1 MSVTRLNSKCIECLL
16 NKHLNN
22 YPKTANDSEK
32 LEYTQKLLNILANA
46 EKEKSAP
53 EILYLINNLQKDM
66 FSVVDDYTG
75 EKEYFNSFMLSLEEE
90 LKKDINSSK
99 NPLKTAL
106 NLALLGNY
114 IDFGAMD
121 SVDKDKLKKSFENA
135 QNLEY
140 NDIEFENFQKELE
153 NAKNIV
159 YLTDNCGE
167 VLLDKLLIETIKSK
181 FPNLKVTVIVKGKPV
196 LNDATMED
204 AVQVKLTDVAKVIDN
219 GCGIAGTCLSSI
231 SKTATDYINNADL
244 IISKGQAN
252 FETLRYSKKNIY
264 YVFMCKCAMFAE
276 RFGVERMSGMLLND
290 LRMK

>member
-1 MSVTRLNSKCIECLL
+1 MSVTRLNSKCIGCLL
-16 NKHLNN
+16 GKHLNN
-22 YPKTANDSEK
+22 YPKTASDSEQ

-53 EILYLINNLQKDM
+53 EILFLINNLQKDM
-66 FSVVDDYTG
+66 FWVADDFTN
-75 EKEYFNSFMLSLEEE
+75 EKKYFNSLMLSLEEE
-90 LKKDINSSK
+90 INRYIKSSK
-99 NPLKTAL
+99 KPLKTAL

-121 SVDKDKLKKSFENA
+121 TVDEEKLKSSLKNAENLA
-135 QNLEY
+135 Y
-140 NDIEFENFQKELE
+140 PDREFENLE
-153 NAKNIV
+153 KDLKNAKNLV

-167 VLLDKLLIETIKSK
+167 ILLDKLFINTIKEI
-181 FPNLKVTVIVKGKPV
+181 FQDINVTVIVKGAPV
-196 LNDATMED
+196 LNDATMDD
-204 AVQVKLTDVAKVIDN
+204 ALQVGMESVATVIDN
-219 GCGIAGTCLSSI
+219 GSAIAGTCLSDI
-231 SKTATDYINNADL
+231 SKTAIEYINNADL